1 MSLLLVVLLLCA
13 LLLTITGS
21 LQPWLGIL
29 IILASLVALIL
40 LTYDRKQQQQQLLKR
55 RRALHAIWGISV
67 RHLGGLP
74 LPLDTP
80 GWLFL
85 LAGQMQFE
93 SERNQLA
100 IPLPN
105 IKQILLT
112 TADQIRKIPDRK
124 LCSLLPSISCRTF
137 SALRDKI
144 RRRDSMLRRNS
155 ILMLVYGDPDCE
167 ASLLILA
174 AVCRPNQLDMLLRH
188 AALEGQVPVKR
199 RLGPKDIP
207 VV

>member
-1 MSLLLVVLLLCA
+1 MSILLVVLLFCA

-21 LQPWLGIL
+21 LQPWLGVL
-29 IILASLVALIL
+29 ISLASLIALIL
-40 LTYDRKQQQQQLLKR
+40 LTYDRKQQQRQLLKR
-55 RRALHAIWGISV
+55 RRALRAVWGISV

-85 LAGQMQFE
+85 MAGQMQFE
-93 SERNQLA
+93 SERNQLE
-100 IPLPN
+100 IPLQN

-112 TADQIRKIPDRK
+112 TAEQIRKIPDRM
-124 LCSLLPSISCRTF
+124 LCSFLPSISCHTF

-155 ILMLVYGDPDCE
+155 ILMLVYGYPDGE

-188 AALEGQVPVKR
+188 SSLAGQVQVRR